1 MTNYT
6 LNFRPEELDWK
17 KVNNQIPVIVQN
29 YRSGVV
35 LMQGFMNQEAL
46 SRTLEIGKVTFY
58 SRTKQRL
65 WTKGEES
72 RHYLN
77 LKAIT
82 ADCDNDCLLIA
93 ADPIGPTCHRGTESC
108 FDGHMPLETA
118 NIAVYAPEN
127 TEVTES
133 DIAALLAKFNAEST
147 GENAAGLLKGVIS
160 VLKQKGIS
168 LRDIDPLFRQECRHD

>member
-6 LNFRPEELDWK
+6 LNFDPDKLDWAT
-17 KVNNQIPVIVQN
+17 VNDQIPVIVQN

-35 LMQGFMNQEAL
+35 LMQGFMNREAL
-46 SRTLEIGKVTFY
+46 SKTLEIGKVTFY
-58 SRTKQRL
+58 SRTKKRL

-108 FDGHMPLETA
+108 FDGHLPLEA
-118 NIAVYAPEN
+118 AHIAVFEPQ
-127 TEVTES
+127 ES
-133 DIAALLAKFNAEST
+133 DVSADELGTLLKAYAGDANK
-147 GENAAGLLKGVIS
+147 ENAAALLKGVLTS
-160 VLKQKGIS
+160 FRKNGIS
-168 LRDIDPLFRQECRHD
+168 LRDIDELFATGSK

>member
-6 LNFRPEELDWK
+6 LNFDPDKLDWA
-17 KVNNQIPVIVQN
+17 KVNDQIPVIVQN

-35 LMQGFMNQEAL
+35 LMQGFMNREAL
-46 SRTLEIGKVTFY
+46 SKTLEIGKVTFY
-58 SRTKQRL
+58 SRTKKRL

-93 ADPIGPTCHRGTESC
+93 ADPIGPTCHRGTESLLRC
-108 FDGHMPLETA
+108 LNRRRVMYLLTNSGLFLKPMPGMQ
-118 NIAVYAPEN
+118 IRKMP
-127 TEVTES
+127 
-133 DIAALLAKFNAEST
+133 
-147 GENAAGLLKGVIS
+147 
-160 VLKQKGIS
+160 Q
-168 LRDIDPLFRQECRHD
+168 LF